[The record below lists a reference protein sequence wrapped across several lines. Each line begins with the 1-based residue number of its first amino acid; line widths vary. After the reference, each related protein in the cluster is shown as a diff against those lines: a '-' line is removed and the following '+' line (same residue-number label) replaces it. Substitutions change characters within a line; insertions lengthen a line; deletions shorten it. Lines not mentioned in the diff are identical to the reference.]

1 MTDLFPSE
9 PADVQP
15 SRRDRSG
22 AGAGPSRRRRQE
34 RRRTAV
40 VVVVVLGLLLGAG
53 FVVYSLLGD
62 LLPDGSGGGGSAQDY
77 PGPGS
82 GSATVVVAQ
91 GDTGADIGASLV
103 EAGVV
108 ASTQAFTEAFEANP
122 DSGQIQPGTY
132 RLLQAMPAAQAVE
145 SLLDPSSR
153 ELLKVTIPEGLTA
166 EQIVERISEKT
177 LIPVD
182 ELKKTLKDGD
192 SYGLPKQAKG
202 EPEGWLFPA
211 TYEIDGEPSA
221 AGILE
226 QMTAKTVAVL
236 RGLDVPK
243 DEWETTLIKASIVER
258 EAKRDED
265 RGKVARGIDNRL
277 AKPMLLQI
285 DATVAYGLEDGQTL
299 SAKTKADASNP
310 YNTYVH
316 EGLPPT
322 PIASPG
328 QKSIEAA
335 VDPTPGDWLFWA
347 TVNFDTGETLFTA
360 DYAQH
365 QRNLEQMREW
375 VAEHQ

>member
-1 MTDLFPSE
+1 MTDLFPPE

-15 SRRDRSG
+15 SRRDRSDG
-22 AGAGPSRRRRQE
+22 RAPSPRRRQE

-62 LLPDGSGGGGSAQDY
+62 LLPDGAGAGGSAKDY

-82 GSATVVVAQ
+82 GSATVVVAK
-91 GDTGADIGASLV
+91 GDTGADIGKNLV
-103 EAGVV
+103 DAGVV
-108 ASTQAFTEAFEANP
+108 ASTKAFTDAFEANP

-153 ELLKVTIPEGLTA
+153 ELLRVTIPEGLTA
-166 EQIVERISEKT
+166 AQIVERISEKT

-182 ELKKTLKDGD
+182 ELRKTLKDGD

-202 EPEGWLFPA
+202 KPEGWLFPA

-221 AGILE
+221 VGILK

-236 RGLDVPK
+236 ESLDVPK
-243 DEWETTLIKASIVER
+243 DEWERTLITASIVER

-265 RGKVARGIDNRL
+265 RGKVARGIENRL

-285 DATVAYGLEDGQTL
+285 DATVAYGLKDGETL
-299 SAKTKADASNP
+299 NATTKADESNP

-335 VDPTPGDWLFWA
+335 VDPTPGDWVFWA

-360 DYAQH
+360 DYAEH

>member
-22 AGAGPSRRRRQE
+22 GRSTSPRRRQE

-62 LLPDGSGGGGSAQDY
+62 LLPDGGGAGGSAKDY

-82 GSATVVVAQ
+82 GSATVVVAK
-91 GDTGADIGASLV
+91 GDTGADIGKNLV
-103 EAGVV
+103 DAGVV
-108 ASTQAFTEAFEANP
+108 ASTKAFTDAFEANP

-166 EQIVERISEKT
+166 AQIVERISEKT

-182 ELKKTLKDGD
+182 ELRKTLQDGD

-202 EPEGWLFPA
+202 KPEGWLFPA

-221 AGILE
+221 VGILT

-236 RGLDVPK
+236 ESLDVPK
-243 DEWETTLIKASIVER
+243 DEWEKTLITASIVER

-265 RGKVARGIDNRL
+265 RGKVARGIENRL

-285 DATVAYGLEDGQTL
+285 DATVAYGLKDGETL
-299 SAKTKADASNP
+299 NATTKADESNP

-335 VDPTPGDWLFWA
+335 VDPTPGDWVFWA

-360 DYAQH
+360 DYAEH
-365 QRNLEQMREW
+365 QRNLEKMREW